1 MIPWKYRQIWYD
13 IRDWFNPRQKWL
25 FKRIPN
31 HWVDKDTLWE
41 ICILEGIKH
50 YVEQEHVFD
59 VLCNDNPPEQAEF
72 LKEVRENYRLIT
84 EVLPSLE
91 QGMELAWKEIPHR
104 SLDDINK
111 GMTKFDYDMT
121 YGVVNKFE
129 KEIADLKT
137 KVMWW
142 AVTNRESIWT

>member
-1 MIPWKYRQIWYD
+1 MIPYKYKQIWYD

-25 FKRIPN
+25 IKKIPN

-50 YVEQEHVFD
+50 FVEKEKVFD
-59 VLCNDNPPEQAEF
+59 VWCNDNPPEQAEF
-72 LKEVRENYRLIT
+72 IKEVRENYRLVT

-91 QGMELAWKEIPHR
+91 SGMEMAWKDVPPTDF
-104 SLDDINK
+104 SKINR
-111 GMTKFDYDMT
+111 GMTSFQYDMT
-121 YGVVNKFE
+121 YGVIDRYE
-129 KEIADLKT
+129 KEIVELKT

-142 AVTNRESIWT
+142 AVTNRNKLWT